1 MTDPQPIATWR
12 LGRHVGR
19 EVRVFDRL
27 DSTSSLAL
35 ALADDPASAGLA
47 IVARSQSAGRG
58 QYGRTWTAPVGSSV
72 LLSAIVFPPPALR
85 PPAILTSWAA
95 VSVCETLADFD
106 ERRGLPPPTRFDP
119 TAASR
124 SEGINPSARLAE
136 ATIKWPNDVL
146 IAGKKIAG
154 ILIEQRTAAGAVAAV
169 VGIGVN
175 VRQSAADFA
184 ELPDA
189 TSLAIA
195 SGRSFD
201 TDAVCRALIERLDAE
216 YDRLLALDLASLGE
230 RWQQRLQLVGEPV
243 VAECFDRT
251 VRGHLVEVGLAAVVL
266 QVDGDLVHQPPESI
280 RHLRL
285 DDMYKHTDTGGVDQ
299 VQDGNSYN

>member
-27 DSTSSLAL
+27 DSTNSLAL
-35 ALADDPASAGLA
+35 ALAADPANAGLA
-47 IVARSQSAGRG
+47 IVARSQKDGRG
-58 QYGRTWTAPVGSSV
+58 QYGRSWSAPVGSSV
-72 LLSAIVFPPPALR
+72 LLSTIVLPPPALR

-95 VSVCETLADFD
+95 VAVCEVIAELTD
-106 ERRGLPPPTRFDP
+106 ELRGLSPPNSDKRIDRTCS
-119 TAASR
+119 A
-124 SEGINPSARLAE
+124 GINPAARQAD

-146 IAGKKIAG
+146 LAGKKVAG
-154 ILIEQRTAAGAVAAV
+154 ILIEQRTTAGGLAAV

-175 VRQSAADFA
+175 VRQAPADFA

-195 SGRSFD
+195 SGRMLD
-201 TDAVCRALIERLDAE
+201 TDAVCRALLERLDVE
-216 YDRLLALDLASLGE
+216 YVRLLDGELPSLGE
-230 RWQQRLQLVGEPV
+230 RWQRRLQLVGKPV

-251 VRGHLVEVGLAAVVL
+251 IHGQLIEVDLSAVVL
-266 QVDGDLVHQPPESI
+266 QVDGDLVHLPPESV

-285 DDMYKHTDTGGVDQ
+285 HGMQ
-299 VQDGNSYN
+299 M

>member
-1 MTDPQPIATWR
+1 VTLPQPIATWR

-95 VSVCETLADFD
+95 VSVCETLADLG
-106 ERRGLPPPTRFDP
+106 ERRGLSPPETRRDCTFP
-119 TAASR
+119 
-124 SEGINPSARLAE
+124 EGISPSARLAG
-136 ATIKWPNDVL
+136 AMIKWPNDVL

-154 ILIEQRTAAGAVAAV
+154 ILIEQRTVAGTIAAI

-175 VRQSAADFA
+175 VGQSAADFA
-184 ELPDA
+184 ELPEA
-189 TSLAIA
+189 TSLAIVT
-195 SGRSFD
+195 GKPFG

-216 YDRLLALDLASLGE
+216 YDRLLAGDLTSLGE
-230 RWQQRLQLVGEPV
+230 RWQHRLQLVGKPV
-243 VAECFDRT
+243 VAEVFDRA
-251 VRGHLVEVGLAAVVL
+251 VHGQLVEVGLAAIVL
-266 QVDGDLVHQPPESI
+266 QVDGDLVHLPPESI
-280 RHLRL
+280 RQLRL
-285 DDMYKHTDTGGVDQ
+285 DRTAT
-299 VQDGNSYN
+299 